1 MKLEPFTQ
9 YQKELVKEYAKLY
22 PEYKKLA
29 QELKSLI
36 KSILNKSGIEYIDII
51 GRAKNITSFKDKI
64 RRKKYKNPLFDIKD
78 LCAIRIICSFPKEVK
93 ETENILQKNFKI
105 SAYKDQEKN
114 ISPYKFWYRS
124 HHFEVQLSDKQ
135 ITKKNYKFLKHYIAE
150 IQVRTVFM
158 NAWAVMEHKINYKHE
173 WNTSHKTKRKL
184 SRLSA
189 LLELADEQLEEL
201 SKKK

>member
-1 MKLEPFTQ
+1 M
-9 YQKELVKEYAKLY
+9 
-22 PEYKKLA
+22 
-29 QELKSLI
+29 I

-64 RRKKYKNPLFDIKD
+64 SRKKYKNLFDIKD
-78 LCAIRIICSFPKEVK
+78 LCGIRIICSFPKEVK

-105 SAYKDQEKN
+105 SANKDQEIN

-173 WNTSHKTKRKL
+173 WNTSHETKRKL

-201 SKKK
+201 SKKY